1 MTQETSQENTN
12 EASEQAG
19 EAVTPAGEMMHR
31 IGARQAELVTSY
43 FDLLD
48 ELREQRG

>member
-1 MTQETSQENTN
+1 MTQENTN
-12 EASEQAG
+12 EASEQAVDV
-19 EAVTPAGEMMHR
+19 AVTPAGETMHR